1 VSWDGHTGWVVL
13 PFGLAVLLV
22 SAGIA
27 GSHLQPARKRQVEAF
42 FLLPSFILLAVSMMT
57 YAAVWEH
64 HWIHFALYAA
74 VAVIGVWRL
83 LEHRRTSGR

>member
-1 VSWDGHTGWVVL
+1 MSWDGHTGSVVL

-27 GSHLQPARKRQVEAF
+27 GSYLQPARKRQVEAF
-42 FLLPSFILLAVSMMT
+42 FLLPSFILLAVFMMA

-64 HWIHFALYAA
+64 HWMHFVLYAA
-74 VAVIGVWRL
+74 VAVIAVWRL
-83 LEHRRTSGR
+83 LEHRRASRR